1 MEKVA
6 EIFDR
11 NNDGYVDSKE
21 FNDTLRPERD
31 LPKTESEIIQDEV
44 QKQVDKC
51 SCMDKYKVSQVG
63 ECKYR
68 VSRLNFNNE
77 FI

>member
-1 MEKVA
+1 MEKVVN
-6 EIFDR
+6 IFDR
-11 NNDGYVDSKE
+11 NNDGYVDYKE
-21 FNDTLRPERD
+21 YIDTLRPERD

-51 SCMDKYKVSQVG
+51 QCMDKYKVCQVG

-68 VSRLNFNNE
+68 VSTAWSATRT
-77 FI
+77 